1 MMYRF
6 NAYNKDGG
14 LIYSL
19 NTTDLGVAGIH
30 YRGAEVN
37 PDIAKVDI
45 NVDYNDG
52 KGWQQLRSR
61 TVRN

>member
-14 LIYSL
+14 LIYAL
-19 NTTDLGVAGIH
+19 DTTDLGVAGIH

-37 PDIAKVDI
+37 PDIAKVDL
-45 NVDYNDG
+45 NVNYNDD
-52 KGWQQLRSR
+52 KSLK
-61 TVRN
+61 